1 MAFNKIDKNPFPHG
15 TLIPDGKRDNKI
27 NEIHSMIE
35 GENVMDKNKY
45 REYQKGR
52 KEIFYDFK

>member
-1 MAFNKIDKNPFPHG
+1 MALNKIDKNPCPHG
-15 TLIPDGKRDNKI
+15 THIPDGKRDNKI

-45 REYQKGR
+45 REYQNSR